1 VDGIIFGGGIGENSP
16 YIRNQ
21 ILHDMKWCGIVL
33 DPTTNAKA
41 IGKEGCIS
49 SQDSTITVW
58 VVPVDESIILAQEAI
73 TVTKNNL
80 RKSFGGSQ
88 HEQ

>member
-1 VDGIIFGGGIGENSP
+1 LAALGGVDGIIFGGGIGENSP

-41 IGKEGCIS
+41 IGRDGCIS
-49 SQDSTITVW
+49 SPKSDLVVW
-58 VVPVDESIILAQEAI
+58 VVKVDEAKIIAQEAVKLI
-73 TVTKNNL
+73 
-80 RKSFGGSQ
+80 
-88 HEQ
+88 EQQKT